1 MYRQYLQDLLTY
13 LEQFYDRTNPLGSLT
28 KVYGKLGFDFDSAFE
43 EGQVPGW
50 EDRGAGKLPGLQGSA
65 MDLQAFDT
73 VDELESLGQHHHN
86 CMFVHAHIEHL
97 CSTSL
102 RQLISNSL
110 TRGNCVLYCKC
121 CLLANFVSL
130 PHQVTPS
137 SQSWQALTRISGG
150 ASCGT
155 LSMHLWL
162 CMWVVAYCMELQPAQ
177 ELQPAGA
184 DALKDALAKL
194 GLKCGGTLRQRAERL
209 ILTKSTPL
217 EKLDRKLFAK
227 GVVPAVRHPCH
238 VPFHPQ
244 KQSALLAGG
253 RSLCHT
259 ASCSPCL
266 HTW

>member
-1 MYRQYLQDLLTY
+1 MAGFNKDLW
-13 LEQFYDRTNPLGSLT
+13 S
-28 KVYGKLGFDFDSAFE
+28 
-43 EGQVPGW
+43 
-50 EDRGAGKLPGLQGSA
+50 
-65 MDLQAFDT
+65 
-73 VDELESLGQHHHN
+73 
-86 CMFVHAHIEHL
+86 
-97 CSTSL
+97 
-102 RQLISNSL
+102 
-110 TRGNCVLYCKC
+110 
-121 CLLANFVSL
+121 
-130 PHQVTPS
+130 
-137 SQSWQALTRISGG
+137 

-162 CMWVVAYCMELQPAQ
+162 CMWVVAYRMELQPAQ

-244 KQSALLAGG
+244 RAVSTACRWQI
-253 RSLCHT
+253 SLSHC
-259 ASCSPCL
+259 
-266 HTW
+266 